1 MGTEE
6 LSGAI
11 WKKWEQDQ
19 KDGKLKAGVA
29 IWDVSPGYDLI
40 PEIDLPLNHSYFLDG
55 THSCPPLSPLS
66 LQLFWARGCTHGLK
80 YVNTYFSL
88 PTCYGWQGRG
98 KDGGIYWSFL
108 IETDEQK
115 IKGREAKFKKAMQ
128 PYFDDFQGIWE
139 STRKSCGKCMQR
151 RESLIPPQQRPSI
164 SSIFIGTSSGRA

>member
-1 MGTEE
+1 MGTDE

-29 IWDVSPGYDLI
+29 VWDVSPGYDLI

-98 KDGGIYWSFL
+98 KDGGIYWSSHRDGR
-108 IETDEQK
+108 EK
-115 IKGREAKFKKAMQ
+115 IKGRKPSLKRPCNPISTTFKES
-128 PYFDDFQGIWE
+128 GR
-139 STRKSCGKCMQR
+139 STRKSCWKCVQR

-164 SSIFIGTSSGRA
+164 SSIFIGT